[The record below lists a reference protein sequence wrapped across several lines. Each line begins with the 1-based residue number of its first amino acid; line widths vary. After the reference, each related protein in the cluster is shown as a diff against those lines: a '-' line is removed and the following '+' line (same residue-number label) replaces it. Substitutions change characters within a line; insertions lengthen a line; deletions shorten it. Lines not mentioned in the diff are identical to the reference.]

1 MLDLIAAGLLAP
13 GQELLPTRRGKT
25 DRAAVLVSGHL
36 RIGAAEYESLSAAA
50 KAVSGN
56 TSEPGW
62 EFWVVEIDGR
72 KCTLSDLRKRLHEGS
87 A

>member
-1 MLDLIAAGLLAP
+1 M
-13 GQELLPTRRGKT
+13 
-25 DRAAVLVSGHL
+25 SGHL

-62 EFWVVEIDGR
+62 EFWAAEIDGQR
-72 KCTLSDLRKRLHEGS
+72 ISLFDLRAQLRKSPAWPVLPLQGSRLVEKTDEHDRD
-87 A
+87 